1 MNVQQFIDSRPFGG
15 FQLRVVALCALVVLI
30 DGFDTQAIGYV
41 APAIIKS
48 WHVRRADLG
57 PVFAA
62 GLTGLMIGALAFGPI
77 ADRAGRRPVLL
88 FCTLFFG
95 VLSLLTATAGSLQA
109 LLVYR
114 FVTGLGLG
122 GAMPNAIALTTE
134 YAPKRVR
141 ATTIMIMFCGFSLG
155 AALGGVAA
163 AGLIARFGWKA
174 VFLVGGAVPI
184 LAFPFL
190 ARGLPESIR
199 FLVVRGGRNADVA
212 SILSRIDPAAA
223 GGAGSTFTVEEH
235 ASKGFV
241 VGQLFAERR
250 AMFTLLTWVVFF

>member
-1 MNVQQFIDSRPFGG
+1 MTTAGTVNVQEFIDGRELGR
-15 FQLRVVALCALVVLI
+15 FQLRAVALCALIVLI
-30 DGFDTQAIGYV
+30 DGFDPQAIGYV
-41 APAIIKS
+41 APAIVKS
-48 WHVRRADLG
+48 WHVQRQELG

-62 GLTGLMIGALAFGPI
+62 GLTGLMLGALAFGPI
-77 ADRAGRRPVLL
+77 ADRFGRRPVLL
-88 FCTLFFG
+88 SCTLFFG
-95 VLSLLTATAGSLQA
+95 VLSLLTATAGSLQS
-109 LLVYR
+109 LLVFR

-199 FLVVRGGRNADVA
+199 FLVVRGGSTADGAAIPPPVE
-212 SILSRIDPAAA
+212 PARHR
-223 GGAGSTFTVEEH
+223 GPRST
-235 ASKGFV
+235 
-241 VGQLFAERR
+241 
-250 AMFTLLTWVVFF
+250 